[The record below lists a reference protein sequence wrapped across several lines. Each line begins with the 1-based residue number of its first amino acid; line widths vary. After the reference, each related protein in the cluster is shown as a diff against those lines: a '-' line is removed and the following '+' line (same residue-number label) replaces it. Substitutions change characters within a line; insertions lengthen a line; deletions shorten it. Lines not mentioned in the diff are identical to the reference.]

1 MISTKIHYA
10 PALLFRV
17 SVVTQLDQALLLL
30 QLQQGL
36 LGDIKLIRLDLQ
48 VTLEKLQVHKWS
60 WKSSDTTLQHSDTT
74 L

>member
-1 MISTKIHYA
+1 MISTKINYA

-30 QLQQGL
+30 HLQQGL

-48 VTLEKLQVHKWS
+48 VALEILLVQILSSKT
-60 WKSSDTTLQHSDTT
+60 SDTSW
-74 L
+74 

>member
-1 MISTKIHYA
+1 MISSKINYA

-30 QLQQGL
+30 HLQHGL

-48 VTLEKLQVHKWS
+48 VALEIL
-60 WKSSDTTLQHSDTT
+60 
-74 L
+74 

>member
-1 MISTKIHYA
+1 MISTKTNYA

-48 VTLEKLQVHKWS
+48 VALEILLVQILSSKTSYTS
-60 WKSSDTTLQHSDTT
+60 W
-74 L
+74 